1 MSDSLVH
8 ALSGSIGGA
17 VSMALTYPLEQVRT
31 LVQAGELEEIPYKYM
46 KFGPAVGRILFIV
59 LEKDNGIKV
68 LYQGCPAVVETVA
81 VSNFLYFYCKQY
93 SRQALKMRF
102 PSMSANQLSLASSTV
117 AAVINIGLTEPL
129 WKANTVIKMLPR
141 EEAKRK
147 NLLSTVLEMA
157 NRDGVASLWKGT
169 VVSLWLI
176 SNPIIQFSAYEYLK
190 RIFLRSHKARSFSPA
205 HAFLFGALSKAMA
218 TLATYPLQVAQ
229 TRLRVVQRQSP
240 RAGQGVAKILIKLYS
255 ESGIEGL
262 FHGWSAKLSQTV
274 LTAAFMFAFYERIH
288 LILQWALKR
297 PKMSSS

>member
-17 VSMALTYPLEQVRT
+17 ASMALTYPLEQVRT

-46 KFGPAVGRILFIV
+46 KFGPTVGRILFIV
-59 LEKDNGIKV
+59 LEKENGTNV

-81 VSNFLYFYCKQY
+81 VSNFLYFYCTQY
-93 SRQALKMRF
+93 SRQALKSRF

-147 NLLSTVLEMA
+147 NLLTIVLEMA

-169 VVSLWLI
+169 FVSLWLI

-190 RIFLRSHKARSFSPA
+190 RIFLRSHKARSFSPV
-205 HAFLFGALSKAMA
+205 HAFLFGALSKAIA

-240 RAGQGVAKILIKLYS
+240 RAGQGVAEILLKLYS
-255 ESGIEGL
+255 EKGIEGL

-274 LTAAFMFAFYERIH
+274 LTAAFMFAFYERIN
-288 LILQWALKR
+288 LILQRVLKR
-297 PKMSSS
+297 PQMSSS